1 MSTRS
6 FIGVLAAVLLLGPG
20 IADAVLTS
28 PTDVPHYSGGIL
40 AGLGPDR
47 AIDGNVNTFTILLDD
62 ESGLPPTTGHMVF
75 DMGSAA
81 GPIVGMEL
89 ATRTTLEGPPAVGP
103 SDVSFFYYA
112 DDDPSNNALVD
123 DIEGDADIVLI
134 TTHTFPDVWE
144 PTVVP
149 VAWAGGPNVR
159 YIGMRIDN
167 AWQAVN
173 ASDPKNNYQIGEV
186 VFDVIPEPVTLA
198 LLSLG
203 GLVSLIRRRK

>member
-1 MSTRS
+1 MSTKS
-6 FIGVLAAVLLLGPG
+6 FIGVLVAVLLLGRG
-20 IADAVLTS
+20 VAGNFLTS
-28 PTDVPHYSGGIL
+28 PTDVPYYSGAIL
-40 AGLGPDR
+40 AGLGPEN
-47 AIDGNVNTFTILLDD
+47 AIDGNVGTFTALLDD
-62 ESGLPPTTGHMVF
+62 EIGLPPTTGHMVF

-89 ATRTTLEGPPAVGP
+89 TTRSGLHGAPAVGP

-112 DDDPSNNALVD
+112 DDDPSNNTLVD

-159 YIGMRIDN
+159 YIGMRIEN
-167 AWQAVN
+167 AWQAVYEPEQK
-173 ASDPKNNYQIGEV
+173 DNYQIGEV